1 MSRFFTVAIALVCL
15 SMGAFM
21 LPVLSQVPEKP
32 KVAAGVNAPPGL
44 LEMTQRLQTTID
56 TKPLQKPL
64 KFRDA
69 LKHISDII
77 PGVLPIRV
85 DTEALMDGAAAPP
98 DPYEEEVG
106 LHPVPARMTIDRAL
120 RTILAQVARGRAI
133 LVIHKDWLEI
143 TTAQASSA
151 TQMFYSQWV
160 VASYKQRPL
169 IEVLEDLSDMA
180 EIAINLD
187 PSVGDKA
194 NTAIS
199 ATFLN
204 CSFEE
209 AMVTVTEMTKLS
221 YVLLDRSIYITTPEH
236 AKTMER
242 DEAARRKKRSEIEL
256 PGKRKEGV

>member
-1 MSRFFTVAIALVCL
+1 MSRFFTVAVALVCL

-21 LPVLSQVPEKP
+21 LPALSQGPEKP
-32 KVAAGVNAPPGL
+32 KVAAGVNTPPGI

-56 TKPLQKPL
+56 TKPLQKTL

-69 LKHISDII
+69 LTHISNIL
-77 PGVLPIRV
+77 PGALPIRV
-85 DTEALMDGAAAPP
+85 DMAALMDGQADAP
-98 DPYEEEVG
+98 DPYEEEVRM
-106 LHPVPARMTIDRAL
+106 HPVPSRMTIERAL
-120 RTILAQVARGRAI
+120 RTLLAQVARGRMI

-143 TTAQASSA
+143 TTLDASSA
-151 TQMFYSQWV
+151 TEVFYRQWV

-169 IEVLEDLSDMA
+169 AEVLEDLSEKA

-187 PSVGDKA
+187 PSVSNQA

-242 DEAARRKKRSEIEL
+242 DEAARRKKRSEM
-256 PGKRKEGV
+256 PSKGKEGV